1 MLFCWGTQVK
11 GCLAKAN
18 MGKAVFL
25 QQTQVKGPLMK
36 ECKYDPTGTGR
47 VLSIDLVCSAL
58 IFFTKDTH
66 ALVRFTLRCCAQR
79 LVILPLRETRPRTAH
94 EVLARAWRFSGLTS
108 GWLVNL
114 AVSSGLNYLCL
125 VSAC

>member
-47 VLSIDLVCSAL
+47 GVLSIDLVCSAL

-66 ALVRFTLRCCAQR
+66 ALAL
-79 LVILPLRETRPRTAH
+79 
-94 EVLARAWRFSGLTS
+94 LTC
-108 GWLVNL
+108 V
-114 AVSSGLNYLCL
+114 AEATFVMTP
-125 VSAC
+125 